1 MKILKIILSGLAI
14 VILSAG
20 LAFGY
25 KIAAN
30 PSDRMSGDANSEQ
43 IAKAKENLK
52 ATSPFTGDDPLH
64 ILLFGID
71 KTATTDATEEGN
83 PTRSDVIMLLTIDPV
98 SKRAQL
104 LSLPRDTY
112 VDIEGHDGKTKLGH
126 AYAYGGEELAEK
138 TVEDFLDVS
147 IDYYATVDYNAV
159 RRLVDAVGGIE
170 VDIPFD
176 YTYEDTYVVPHLYIN
191 FKKGKQKLNGDD
203 AVRYLRIRKIYENQ
217 DLDRIQTQQGFLMKL
232 FDKVKSP
239 RMIFK
244 IPELIDLVMDNVETN
259 LSYGQIAYLA
269 KMGLDFDK
277 ESIQLDTLVGEN
289 QRIGKLEYYV
299 VDQETAQDQLK
310 RFWEGKEGYYE
321 EAAEKKR
328 LEESQDD
335 GKNTEDNQ
343 IEEK

>member
-1 MKILKIILSGLAI
+1 MKILKIILSSLAI

-20 LAFGY
+20 LALGY

-30 PSDRMSGDANSEQ
+30 PLDKANKKVDSNK
-43 IAKAKENLK
+43 IAEAKENLK

-71 KTATTDATEEGN
+71 KTATTDMTEEGN

-112 VDIEGHDGKTKLGH
+112 VDIEGHKGKTKLGH
-126 AYAYGGEELAEK
+126 AYAYCGEELAEK
-138 TVEDFLDVS
+138 TVERFLEVS
-147 IDYYATVDYNAV
+147 VDYYATVDYNAV

-232 FDKVKSP
+232 FDKLKSP

-277 ESIQLDTLVGEN
+277 DSIQMDTLVGEN
-289 QRIGKLEYYV
+289 KRIGKLEYYV
-299 VDQETAQDQLK
+299 VDRESAREQLK
-310 RFWEGKEGYYE
+310 RFWEGKGSYYE
-321 EAAEKKR
+321 ETTEKS
-328 LEESQDD
+328 EENS
-335 GKNTEDNQ
+335 TDNQ
-343 IEEK
+343 TEEE

>member
-1 MKILKIILSGLAI
+1 MKILKIILSSLAI

-20 LAFGY
+20 LALGY

-30 PSDRMSGDANSEQ
+30 PLDKANKKVDSNK
-43 IAKAKENLK
+43 IAEAKENLK

-71 KTATTDATEEGN
+71 KTATTDMTEEGN

-112 VDIEGHDGKTKLGH
+112 VDIEGHKGKTKLGH

-138 TVEDFLDVS
+138 TVERFLDVS
-147 IDYYATVDYNAV
+147 VDYYATVDYNAV

-232 FDKVKSP
+232 FDKLKSP

-277 ESIQLDTLVGEN
+277 DSIQMDTLVGEN
-289 QRIGKLEYYV
+289 KRIGKLEYYV
-299 VDQETAQDQLK
+299 VDRESAREQLK
-310 RFWEGKEGYYE
+310 RFWEGKGGYYKETTEKSE
-321 EAAEKKR
+321 ENSTDKQT
-328 LEESQDD
+328 EE
-335 GKNTEDNQ
+335 E
-343 IEEK
+343 

>member
-1 MKILKIILSGLAI
+1 MKILKIILSSLAI

-20 LAFGY
+20 LALGY

-30 PSDRMSGDANSEQ
+30 PLDKANKKVDSNK
-43 IAKAKENLK
+43 IAEAKENLK

-71 KTATTDATEEGN
+71 KTATTDMTEEGN
-83 PTRSDVIMLLTIDPV
+83 PTRSDVIKLLTIDPV

-112 VDIEGHDGKTKLGH
+112 VDIEGHKGKTKLGH

-138 TVEDFLDVS
+138 TVERFLDVS
-147 IDYYATVDYNAV
+147 VDYYATVDYNAV

-232 FDKVKSP
+232 FDKLKSP

-277 ESIQLDTLVGEN
+277 DSIQMDTLVGEN
-289 QRIGKLEYYV
+289 KRIGKLEYYV
-299 VDQETAQDQLK
+299 VDRESAREQLK
-310 RFWEGKEGYYE
+310 RFWEGKGSYYE
-321 EAAEKKR
+321 ETTEKS
-328 LEESQDD
+328 EENS
-335 GKNTEDNQ
+335 TDNQ
-343 IEEK
+343 TEEE

>member
-1 MKILKIILSGLAI
+1 MKILKIILSSLAI

-20 LAFGY
+20 LALGY

-30 PSDRMSGDANSEQ
+30 PLDRANKDIDSDQ
-43 IAKAKENLK
+43 IAKAQENLK

-64 ILLFGID
+64 MLLFGID

-112 VDIEGHDGKTKLGH
+112 VDIEGHEGKTKLGH

-138 TVEDFLDVS
+138 TVEDFLDISV
-147 IDYYATVDYNAV
+147 DYYATVDYNAV
-159 RRLVDAVGGIE
+159 KRLVDAVGGIE

-176 YTYEDTYVVPHLYIN
+176 YTYEDTYVVPHLYID
-191 FKKGKQKLNGDD
+191 FKKGKQKLDGED

-217 DLDRIQTQQGFLMKL
+217 DLDRIQIQQGFLMKL

-244 IPELIDLVMDNVETN
+244 IPELIDLVLDNVETN

-269 KMGLDFDK
+269 KMGLEFDK
-277 ESIQLDTLVGEN
+277 ESIQMDTLVGEN

-299 VDQETAQDQLK
+299 VDQETAREQLK
-310 RFWEGKEGYYE
+310 RFWEGKGSYYE
-321 EAAEKKR
+321 EAAQQE
-328 LEESQDD
+328 
-335 GKNTEDNQ
+335 NQ
-343 IEEK
+343 TSEEKSEEE

>member
-1 MKILKIILSGLAI
+1 
-14 VILSAG
+14 
-20 LAFGY
+20 
-25 KIAAN
+25 
-30 PSDRMSGDANSEQ
+30 
-43 IAKAKENLK
+43 
-52 ATSPFTGDDPLH
+52 
-64 ILLFGID
+64 
-71 KTATTDATEEGN
+71 
-83 PTRSDVIMLLTIDPV
+83 
-98 SKRAQL
+98 
-104 LSLPRDTY
+104 
-112 VDIEGHDGKTKLGH
+112 
-126 AYAYGGEELAEK
+126 
-138 TVEDFLDVS
+138 
-147 IDYYATVDYNAV
+147 
-159 RRLVDAVGGIE
+159 
-170 VDIPFD
+170 
-176 YTYEDTYVVPHLYIN
+176 
-191 FKKGKQKLNGDD
+191 
-203 AVRYLRIRKIYENQ
+203 
-217 DLDRIQTQQGFLMKL
+217 
-232 FDKVKSP
+232 
-239 RMIFK
+239 MIFK

>member
-1 MKILKIILSGLAI
+1 MKILKIILSSLAI

-20 LAFGY
+20 LALGY

-30 PSDRMSGDANSEQ
+30 PLDKANKKVDSNK
-43 IAKAKENLK
+43 IAEAKENLK

-71 KTATTDATEEGN
+71 KTATTDMTEEGN

-112 VDIEGHDGKTKLGH
+112 VDIEGHKGKTKLGH

-138 TVEDFLDVS
+138 TVERFLDVS
-147 IDYYATVDYNAV
+147 VDYYATVDYNAV

-232 FDKVKSP
+232 FDKLKSP

-277 ESIQLDTLVGEN
+277 DSIQMDTLVGEN
-289 QRIGKLEYYV
+289 KRIGKLEYYV
-299 VDQETAQDQLK
+299 VDRESAREQLK
-310 RFWEGKEGYYE
+310 RFWEGKGGYYE
-321 EAAEKKR
+321 ETTEKS
-328 LEESQDD
+328 EENSTDKQ
-335 GKNTEDNQ
+335 TE
-343 IEEK
+343 EE

>member
-1 MKILKIILSGLAI
+1 MKILKIILSSLAI

-20 LAFGY
+20 LALGY

-30 PSDRMSGDANSEQ
+30 PLDKANKKVDSNK
-43 IAKAKENLK
+43 IAEAKENLK

-71 KTATTDATEEGN
+71 KTATTDMTEEGN

-112 VDIEGHDGKTKLGH
+112 VDIEGHKGKTKLGH

-138 TVEDFLDVS
+138 TVERFLDVS
-147 IDYYATVDYNAV
+147 VDYYATVDYNAV

-232 FDKVKSP
+232 FDKLKSP

-277 ESIQLDTLVGEN
+277 DSIQMDTLVGEN
-289 QRIGKLEYYV
+289 KRIGKLEYYV
-299 VDQETAQDQLK
+299 VDRESAREQMK
-310 RFWEGKEGYYE
+310 RFWEGKGSYYE
-321 EAAEKKR
+321 ETTEKS
-328 LEESQDD
+328 EENS
-335 GKNTEDNQ
+335 TDNQ
-343 IEEK
+343 TEEE

>member
-1 MKILKIILSGLAI
+1 MKILKIILSSLAI

-20 LAFGY
+20 LALGY

-30 PSDRMSGDANSEQ
+30 PLDKANKKVDSNK
-43 IAKAKENLK
+43 IAEAKENLK

-71 KTATTDATEEGN
+71 KTATTDMTEEGN

-112 VDIEGHDGKTKLGH
+112 VDIEGHKGKTKLGH

-138 TVEDFLDVS
+138 TVERFLDVS
-147 IDYYATVDYNAV
+147 VDYYATVDYNAV

-176 YTYEDTYVVPHLYIN
+176 YTYEDTYVVPHLSIN

-232 FDKVKSP
+232 FDKLKSP

-277 ESIQLDTLVGEN
+277 DSIQMDTLVGEN
-289 QRIGKLEYYV
+289 KRIGKLEYYV
-299 VDQETAQDQLK
+299 VDRESAREQLK
-310 RFWEGKEGYYE
+310 RFWEGKGSYYE
-321 EAAEKKR
+321 ETTEKS
-328 LEESQDD
+328 EEN
-335 GKNTEDNQ
+335 NTDNQ
-343 IEEK
+343 TEEE

>member
-1 MKILKIILSGLAI
+1 MKVLKIILSSLAI

-20 LAFGY
+20 LALGY

-30 PSDRMSGDANSEQ
+30 PLDKANKDIDNDQ
-43 IAKAKENLK
+43 IVKAQENLK

-64 ILLFGID
+64 MLLFGID

-112 VDIEGHDGKTKLGH
+112 VNIEGHEGKTKLGH

-138 TVEDFLDVS
+138 TVEDFLDVTV
-147 IDYYATVDYNAV
+147 DYYATVDYNAV
-159 RRLVDAVGGIE
+159 KRLVDAVGGIE

-176 YTYEDTYVVPHLYIN
+176 YTYEDTYVVPHLYID
-191 FKKGKQKLNGDD
+191 FKKGKQKLDGED

-244 IPELIDLVMDNVETN
+244 IPELIDLVLDNVETN

-269 KMGLDFDK
+269 KMGLEFDK
-277 ESIQLDTLVGEN
+277 ESIQMDTLVGEN

-299 VDQETAQDQLK
+299 VDQETAREQLK
-310 RFWEGKEGYYE
+310 RFWEGKGSYYE
-321 EAAEKKR
+321 EAAQQEKQISEDKT
-328 LEESQDD
+328 EE
-335 GKNTEDNQ
+335 E
-343 IEEK
+343 